1 MRRTGRYALG
11 LVLAVACAEAHAAGS
26 WVANASETRVSMADR
41 ETSSDSLGP
50 VGTQAGNRVIQSIVW
65 HYRLP
70 PGDTLNVR
78 LCHPADCTPL
88 PSRRGT
94 TRALAGLAADVALEF
109 RFSLPEGHPPV
120 TVSGLQVIVN
130 HR

>member
-1 MRRTGRYALG
+1 MKRTGRYALA
-11 LVLAVACAEAHAAGS
+11 LLLTVACVEAHAAGS
-26 WVANASETRVSMADR
+26 WVANAAETRVSMAGR

-50 VGTQAGNRVIQSIVW
+50 VGVQAGNQVIQSIVW

-70 PGDTLNVR
+70 PGDRLNVR
-78 LCHPADCTPL
+78 LCHPAGCTPL
-88 PSRRGT
+88 PGPRGT
-94 TRALAGLAADVALEF
+94 TRALAGLPADVALEF
-109 RFSLPEGHPPV
+109 RFSLPEGHRPV